1 MMKKQI
7 IALCTLIIFAA
18 LFVIGGCSSD
28 LSTSPDTSSAVS
40 QKATT
45 SPDTKDVLVGYSG
58 AKPYS
63 ALQAAGATIK
73 REYKYIPV
81 VFASVPAGNMNKLSN
96 DPNITYVVE
105 NYTRQYCAQVL
116 DWGIDRIDAEVVH
129 ASGNK
134 GAGINVVIL
143 DSGEDMS
150 HPDLALAGGISVV
163 NDDPDNYDDQNGHG
177 THCCGIVSAEDN
189 DFGVI
194 GVAPDCNLYMVQI
207 SKSGPIWQDAIMAGF
222 DWVIGTYAD
231 SDPDND
237 IQIMS
242 MSWGGLYTDPAE
254 EAALQTCYDLG
265 ILMFAAA
272 GNEEG
277 DIIYPAKYETV
288 AAVTA
293 MWVDDT
299 FAYFSNFGPEAEFI
313 APGRLIYSTYKM
325 DKYRALSGTSMS
337 CPMVAGAA
345 ALAWAANPTFTS
357 HQVRQLLR
365 DTAEDIGLP
374 FEQQGYGLVDAE
386 NAVLGTT
393 NGNN

>member
-1 MMKKQI
+1 MKKHVLSVCALLI
-7 IALCTLIIFAA
+7 IALC
-18 LFVIGGCSSD
+18 VIGGCSSD
-28 LSTSPDTSSAVS
+28 MSTSPDTSPAVS
-40 QKATT
+40 QKIST
-45 SPDTKDVLVGYSG
+45 SPGTKDVLIGYNG
-58 AKPYS
+58 EKPYA
-63 ALQAAGATIK
+63 ALKAAGAVIN
-73 REYKYIPV
+73 REYKHIPV
-81 VFASVPAGNMNKLSN
+81 VFASVPEGNINKLTN
-96 DPNITYVVE
+96 NPNITFVAE
-105 NYTRQYCAQVL
+105 NHARHYCAQTL

-129 ASGNK
+129 ATGNK
-134 GAGINVVIL
+134 GAGINVAIL

-150 HPDLALAGGISVV
+150 HPDLTLAGGISVV
-163 NDDPDNYDDQNGHG
+163 NDDPADYDDQNGHG
-177 THCCGIVSAEDN
+177 THCCGIVSADDN

-194 GVAPDCNLYMVQI
+194 GVAPECNLYMVQI
-207 SKSGPIWQDAIMAGF
+207 NKCGPIWQDAIMAGF
-222 DWVIGTYAD
+222 DWVIGTHAD
-231 SDPDND
+231 ADPDND

-254 EAALQTCYDLG
+254 EAALQTCFDLG

-277 DIIYPAKYETV
+277 DIIYPAKYPMV

-293 MWVDDT
+293 MWVDDS

-325 DKYRALSGTSMS
+325 DRYRALSGTSMS
-337 CPMVAGAA
+337 CPMVAGVAA
-345 ALAWAANPTFTS
+345 VAWADNPTYTS
-357 HQVRQLLR
+357 EQIRQLLR

-374 FEQQGYGLVDAE
+374 FEQQGYGLIDAE